1 MDINLIIKYNG
12 SYLCEKDKNII
23 SFISVPHYYPNN
35 DFGNISIFITLLM
48 SNLINEDYYSD
59 IYGDFSFWYDL
70 FEKWFDGD
78 AVTQVDKD
86 TFIYDLDSLTIYLD
100 DENLKEFNN
109 ALKQL
114 PRKLVWQTKDDL
126 LNKNDDDEKINEE
139 CFGFLLTNPTI
150 DPNLVN
156 TINSIKSHESND
168 CLLLYS
174 GGKDSTLAAIRLKQ
188 MGYNPYFIHFNN
200 GFMRDSDKTYLTFKE
215 IFEPKDGFYFPFDYS
230 DVDIKAIF
238 NEYFSEW
245 VDKDANNELRLTS
258 EIRCLSC
265 RMAMYT
271 KAFEIAKRNGFKVIA
286 EGARISQ
293 KFFIE
298 QETFVD
304 VLNKLAEKYGIRIVF
319 PVLYLDDD
327 KELINELLENGLS
340 SKTWESKCLLGEQ
353 AVDKTKKDEDAIMD
367 YYNKQI
373 HPKILNY
380 LNSMK

>member
-48 SNLINEDYYSD
+48 SNLINDDYYSVAH
-59 IYGDFSFWYDL
+59 GDYAFWNNL

-78 AVTQVDKD
+78 ALKQVDKD
-86 TFIYDLDSLTIYLD
+86 TFIYDLDSFTIYVD
-100 DENLKEFNN
+100 EENLEEFNK
-109 ALKQL
+109 AFKKV
-114 PRKLVWQTKDDL
+114 PKKLIWQTKDEL
-126 LNKNDDDEKINEE
+126 LNKSNDEEKVNEDD
-139 CFGFLLTNPTI
+139 FGFLLNNPLI
-150 DPNLVN
+150 DQKLVK

-200 GFMRDSDKTYLTFKE
+200 GSMRDSDKTYLTFKE
-215 IFEPKDGFYFPFDYS
+215 IFEPKDGFYFPFEYS
-230 DVDIKAIF
+230 DVDIEKIF
-238 NEYFSEW
+238 NDYFSEW
-245 VDKDANNELRLTS
+245 INKDANNELRLTS

-271 KAFEIAKRNGFKVIA
+271 KAFEIAKKNGFKVIA

-298 QETFVD
+298 QEAFVE
-304 VLNKLAEKYGIRIVF
+304 VLNKLAEKYGMSIIF
-319 PVLYLDDD
+319 PVLYLEDDQ
-327 KELINELLENGLS
+327 ELINELLENGLS
-340 SKTWESKCLLGEQ
+340 SKTWESKCLLGEKE
-353 AVDKTKKDEDAIMD
+353 VDKTKKDEDAIMD

-380 LNSMK
+380 LDKGK